1 MCIYIYILYT
11 MIFLPYFY
19 TTLTTLQIL
28 QLNRFTNQL
37 IGARVHLMEHSWRG
51 SVRMK
56 HLPLLPT
63 FLTDKSATNFG
74 ISVTIG
80 QWILFWDL
88 FRTHVSTTFPVFLVH
103 GPPSLP
109 LFGGIRWN
117 QPGRGPALKDGASS
131 KTVTGCSLEAETL
144 GLLGRGGFHL
154 SSRLPQPRGAPPFD
168 SHGPAKSEE
177 KPKGVLSEHK
187 TILFDI
193 WFVSIYLLMQKIYL
207 KTLHES
213 HEPTF
218 AWYRYSEHRMNTGL
232 FVSIY
237 LPNKGCKCRMCS
249 SACVCKFDVATAP
262 WSRATAAVTVAWPS
276 IPRLQENCWWKHSF
290 QHHQLATGD
299 CVQRYVNLIQSLTRQ
314 TQAQLE
320 RL

>member
-1 MCIYIYILYT
+1 MA
-11 MIFLPYFY
+11 PP
-19 TTLTTLQIL
+19 
-28 QLNRFTNQL
+28 
-37 IGARVHLMEHSWRG
+37 VS
-51 SVRMK
+51 SVRRNSVE
-56 HLPLLPT
+56 PT
-63 FLTDKSATNFG
+63 WT
-74 ISVTIG
+74 
-80 QWILFWDL
+80 
-88 FRTHVSTTFPVFLVH
+88 RTGPEGWSIFQDCDWLQSWSWNPWTSWTWRFP
-103 GPPSLP
+103 PIIPTP
-109 LFGGIRWN
+109 TA
-117 QPGRGPALKDGASS
+117 Q
-131 KTVTGCSLEAETL
+131 
-144 GLLGRGGFHL
+144 
-154 SSRLPQPRGAPPFD
+154 GAPPFD

-262 WSRATAAVTVAWPS
+262 WSRATAAVTVAWPRYTKVARKIVDENIASS
-276 IPRLQENCWWKHSF
+276 IINS
-290 QHHQLATGD
+290 
-299 CVQRYVNLIQSLTRQ
+299 QREIVSKDT
-314 TQAQLE
+314 
-320 RL
+320 